1 MRAFPKRTLG
11 RVLGDG
17 HPCRPTGIGDQVAG
31 LDWAPVPPAQ
41 GPAFRGQECPRHR
54 SRTGRLVFLFLIM
67 FLVGAA
73 PVWARPQAAPG
84 FSLPGLLPGASAP
97 GSSAPWNIVILLTL
111 LTMIPA
117 IVLSMTPFVRLLV
130 VFHFLRQALGTQTT
144 PSNQTLIGLSLILTF
159 FLMQPVGAAI
169 YSDAIVPLDAGHI
182 TMMAALDRAIIPMRH
197 FMLKYAREKDLALFV
212 ELAHE
217 PRPARPEDLG
227 MRIVA
232 PAYLLS
238 ELQAGFRIGAALFLP
253 FLVIDLVT
261 AAITTSIGMMQL
273 PPVIISTPLKILLF
287 VVVDG
292 WNLLIGSL
300 MRSFA

>member
-1 MRAFPKRTLG
+1 MRAVPSLG
-11 RVLGDG
+11 CLVLL
-17 HPCRPTGIGDQVAG
+17 PILMMMMAT
-31 LDWAPVPPAQ
+31 
-41 GPAFRGQECPRHR
+41 
-54 SRTGRLVFLFLIM
+54 
-67 FLVGAA
+67 AA
-73 PVWARPQAAPG
+73 PLWARSAAAADSGPLQDLLSSISSPG
-84 FSLPGLLPGASAP
+84 SSASSSGTSRSAP
-97 GSSAPWNIVILLTL
+97 NRSVPSSSAPWNVVILLTL

-117 IVLSMTPFVRLLV
+117 IVLSMTPFVRLLI
-130 VFHFLRQALGTQTT
+130 VFHFLRQALGTQTA
-144 PSNQTLIGLSLILTF
+144 PSNQTLIGLSLVLTF

-169 YSDAIVPLDAGHI
+169 YSDAVVPLDAGHI
-182 TMMAALDRAIIPMRH
+182 TMMAALDRSVIPMRH
-197 FMLKYAREKDLALFV
+197 FMLKFAREKDLALFV

-238 ELQAGFRIGAALFLP
+238 ELQAGFRIGAALFFP
-253 FLVIDLVT
+253 FLVIDMVT

-292 WNLLIGSL
+292 WNLLVGSL
-300 MRSFA
+300 MRSFS